1 MQSERSL
8 NTERESFRIPLW
20 LGFCVF
26 LAIAAFFLWE
36 EHRAHVFGALPYLLL
51 LLCPFVH
58 LFMHRGHGHHS
69 AGHDAHTNHSPKGD
83 AS

>member
-1 MQSERSL
+1 MQSETRL
-8 NTERESFRIPLW
+8 NTERESFRLPLW

-36 EHRAHVFGALPYLLL
+36 EHAAHVFGALPYLLL

-58 LFMHRGHGHHS
+58 LFMHRGHGDHR
-69 AGHDAHTNHSPKGD
+69 AGNDAHSNHSPKGD